1 MVLVAHRLST
11 VINADLICVVNEGE
25 IIEQGT
31 HEELYSR
38 KGNYYSL
45 VQRQLKKKSEIV
57 EQDGVTSANEE
68 EE

>member
-1 MVLVAHRLST
+1 MVAHRLST
-11 VINADLICVVNEGE
+11 VINADLICVVNDGE
-25 IIEQGT
+25 ISEQGT

-57 EQDGVTSANEE
+57 EQDGVTSTNEE
-68 EE
+68 